1 MDTQVAYILSLGVVK
16 EFRKHGIGKTLLR
29 DSSVAVLLATP
40 DYWTKEL
47 HRATPVPFWDK
58 LLCDLSRQSRR
69 WCSHIPL
76 VLVVQVHW
84 EVFVGVTAQC
94 TNGSA
99 ECSPS
104 RSQGIAEHT
113 KKLHS
118 CCCLHQESEKSC
130 QGWEVLVLCHSSWSR
145 TWSLS
150 GRDKRGACTPCLLLF
165 FHGCQKPGTWGRKVA
180 ALKLAT

>member
-58 LLCDLSRQSRR
+58 LLCDLSWQSRR

-104 RSQGIAEHT
+104 RSQGTAENT

-118 CCCLHQESEKSC
+118 CCCLHQESEKAARAEKSSYFVIHPGAGFEAC
-130 QGWEVLVLCHSSWSR
+130 LVGTKGERVLPAFWFSSM
-145 TWSLS
+145 
-150 GRDKRGACTPCLLLF
+150 GI
-165 FHGCQKPGTWGRKVA
+165 WGRKLA
-180 ALKLAT
+180 AFKLAT